1 MATLTTM
8 RRHVVSPEG
17 EGLAPPNGQPGHGTQ
32 VPTQALRTLRFT
44 TENYHRLVDSGI
56 LGEDDR
62 TELLD
67 GEVFF
72 KMPIDSRH
80 AGCVNFLNRLLSRLL
95 PQLLVTAQNPV
106 RLGPS
111 SEPEPDLAVL
121 RSTPDDYRS
130 AHPSP
135 SDVFLLIEVA
145 NSSLSLDRDVKA
157 PLYAAAGIPELWIV
171 DLTGEAVEVF
181 QDPDPA
187 GFRRYRRHVRGETV
201 TSGSLPNLSLTV
213 DEILGPPTADE
224 AEASAAA
231 ADDTVADASSS
242 PV

>member
-1 MATLTTM
+1 MAMATLTTL
-8 RRHVVSPEG
+8 RRQVVSPEG
-17 EGLAPPNGQPGHGTQ
+17 EGSVPPNGQAGQGTH

-44 TENYHRLVDSGI
+44 TESYHRLADSGI

-95 PQLLVTAQNPV
+95 PELLVTAQNPV
-106 RLGPS
+106 RLGPN

-130 AHPSP
+130 AHPTP
-135 SDVFLLIEVA
+135 SDVLLLIEVA
-145 NSSLSLDRDVKA
+145 NSSLSLDRDLKA

-171 DLTGEAVEVF
+171 DLTGEAVEVY

-187 GFRRYRRHVRGETV
+187 GYRRYRRHVRGETV
-201 TSGSLPNLSLTV
+201 LSGSLAALSLAV
-213 DEILGPPTADE
+213 DEILGPPAP
-224 AEASAAA
+224 AE
-231 ADDTVADASSS
+231 VDAESS
-242 PV
+242 PAST